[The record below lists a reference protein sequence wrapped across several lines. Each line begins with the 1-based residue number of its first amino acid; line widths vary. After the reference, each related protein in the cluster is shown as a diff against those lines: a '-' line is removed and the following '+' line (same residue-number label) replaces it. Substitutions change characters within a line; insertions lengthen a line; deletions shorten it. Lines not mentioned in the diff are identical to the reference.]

1 MEPRIHYAQSE
12 DAVSIAY
19 WTLGDGEAFVY
30 SPVMP
35 FSHIQLEW
43 GVPECRRWYERL
55 ASGRQLVRFDGRGS
69 GLSDRDAT
77 DFTIEAQLRDLSAVV
92 DKLGLER
99 FVLFGALDP
108 GMTAIA
114 YAAQNPERVSHLIL
128 WCTWARRA
136 DVSASPRTK
145 ALRAL
150 LDQDWDLYTETV
162 AHAVLGW
169 QAEAEARQ
177 LADFYRKC
185 TTQEVLRRIVAA
197 AYEMD
202 VSALLPA
209 VQCPTLVLHRR
220 DMPSPELSVVEELAK
235 KIPNGSLALLEG
247 SSPIPFM
254 GDVEAVLTATH
265 EFLGD
270 ADSPALHVPAAER
283 SAPVTIIFTDIVA
296 STDLTQRLGDA
307 DAQEV
312 LRIHNTIVREV
323 LQAHAGTE
331 IKHTGD
337 GVMASFQSSAAAV
350 DFSIIVQRRV
360 HAHAESEPDRAFEV
374 RIGVNAGEPVAEEHD
389 LFGTAVQLAR
399 RICDAANSGQVLVSD
414 VVRGLTAGKGF
425 VYSDTGQHSL
435 RGFEEP
441 ARLYEV
447 RWWDE
452 GDKYDR

>member
-1 MEPRIHYAQSE
+1 MEPRIRYAQSE
-12 DAVSIAY
+12 DGVSIAY
-19 WTLGDGEAFVY
+19 WTLGEGEPFVY
-30 SPVMP
+30 APIMP

-43 GVPECRRWYERL
+43 GIPEFRRWYELL
-55 ASGRQLVRFDGRGS
+55 AAGRRLVRYDGRGF

-77 DFTIEAQLRDLSAVV
+77 DYTLEAQLADLSAVV

-99 FVLFGALDP
+99 FVLFGASDS

-114 YAAQNPERVSHLIL
+114 YAAQNPDRVSHLIL
-128 WCTWARRA
+128 WCTWAKRA
-136 DVSASPRTK
+136 DVSSSPRTK

-150 LDQDWDLYTETV
+150 LDQDWDFYTETV
-162 AHAVLGW
+162 TSALLDW
-169 QAEAEARQ
+169 PTEAEARQ
-177 LADFYRKC
+177 FAAFFRQC
-185 TTQEVLRRIVAA
+185 ATPEVLRRVAEA

-220 DMPSPELSVVEELAK
+220 NLPSPELSVVKELAK

-254 GDVEAVLTATH
+254 EDMGAVLTATR

-270 ADSPALHVPAAER
+270 VDSPALYAPIADR
-283 SAPVTIIFTDIVA
+283 PAPVTIIFTDIVG
-296 STDLTQRLGDA
+296 STDLTRRLGDA

-312 LRIHNTIVREV
+312 LRTHNTIVREA
-323 LQAHAGTE
+323 LKAHAGTK

-337 GVMASFQSSAAAV
+337 GVMASFLSSAAAV
-350 DFSIIVQRRV
+350 DFSIMVQRRAK
-360 HAHAESEPDRAFEV
+360 AHAESEPDRAFEV

-399 RICDAANSGQVLVSD
+399 RICDAADAGQVLVSD

-447 RWWDE
+447 RWWE
-452 GDKYDR
+452 

>member
-1 MEPRIHYAQSE
+1 MEPRVQYAQCE
-12 DAVSIAY
+12 DGVSIAY
-19 WTLGDGEAFVY
+19 WTLGDGDPFVY
-30 SPVMP
+30 APIMP

-43 GVPECRRWYERL
+43 GIPDCRRWYELL
-55 ASGRQLVRFDGRGS
+55 AAGRQLVRYDGRGS
-69 GLSDRDAT
+69 GLSDRDAA
-77 DFTIEAQLRDLSAVV
+77 DFTLEAQLLDLSAVV

-99 FVLFGALDP
+99 FVLFGSADP

-114 YAAQNPERVSHLIL
+114 YAAQNPDRVSHLIL

-150 LDQDWDLYTETV
+150 LDQDWDIYTETV
-162 AHAVLGW
+162 ARALLGW

-177 LADFYRKC
+177 LASFYRQC
-185 TTQEVLRRIVAA
+185 TSPEVLRRIVEA
-197 AYEMD
+197 AYDTD
-202 VSALLPA
+202 VSALLPD

-220 DMPSPELSVVEELAK
+220 ELPAPELSVVKGLAK
-235 KIPNGSLALLEG
+235 QIPNGSLALLEG

-254 GDVEAVLTATH
+254 EDMGAILTATH

-270 ADSPALHVPAAER
+270 TGSPALDVPDTSR
-283 SAPVTIIFTDIVA
+283 TAPVTIIFTDIA
-296 STDLTQRLGDA
+296 GSTGLTQRLGD
-307 DAQEV
+307 DEAQEV
-312 LRIHNTIVREV
+312 LRIHNTIVRET
-323 LQAHAGTE
+323 LKAHAGTE

-337 GVMASFQSSAAAV
+337 GVMASFRSAAAAV
-350 DFSIIVQRRV
+350 DFSIVVQQRV
-360 HAHAESEPDRAFEV
+360 RAHAESEPDRAFDV
-374 RIGVNAGEPVAEEHD
+374 RIGVNAGEPVAEDHD

-399 RICDAANSGQVLVSD
+399 RICDEADSGQVLVSD

-425 VYSDTGQHSL
+425 VYSDTGQHTL

-447 RWWDE
+447 RWWE
-452 GDKYDR
+452 

>member
-1 MEPRIHYAQSE
+1 MEPRVQYAQTE
-12 DAVSIAY
+12 DGMSIAF
-19 WTLGDGEAFVY
+19 WALGNGEPFVY
-30 SPVMP
+30 APIMP
-35 FSHIQLEW
+35 FSHTQLEW
-43 GVPECRRWYERL
+43 GIPECRRWYELL
-55 ASGRQLVRFDGRGS
+55 ASGRQLVRYDGRGS

-77 DFTIEAQLRDLSAVV
+77 DFSLEAQLQDLSAVV

-99 FVLFGALDP
+99 FVLFGAADP

-114 YAAQNPERVSHLIL
+114 YAAANPDRVSHLIL

-150 LDQDWDLYTETV
+150 LDSKDWDLYTETV
-162 AHAVLGW
+162 ARSLLSW
-169 QAEAEARQ
+169 RAEAESRQ
-177 LADFYRKC
+177 LAAFFRQC
-185 TTQEVLRRIVAA
+185 TSPEVLRRIADA

-202 VSALLPA
+202 VSALLPE

-220 DMPSPELSVVEELAK
+220 DLPSPELSVVQELAK
-235 KIPNGSLALLEG
+235 KIPNGTLAILEG

-254 GDVEAVLTATH
+254 EDMGAVLTATH

-270 ADSPALHVPAAER
+270 GDSPELQVSIADR
-283 SAPVTIIFTDIVA
+283 SAPVTIIFTDIA
-296 STDLTQRLGDA
+296 GSTDLTQRLGDA
-307 DAQEV
+307 EAQEV
-312 LRIHNTIVREV
+312 LRIHNTIVREA
-323 LQAHAGTE
+323 LRAHAGNE

-337 GVMASFQSSAAAV
+337 GVMASFQSAAAAV
-350 DFSIIVQRRV
+350 EFCIVVQRRV
-360 HAHAESEPDRAFEV
+360 HARAESEPERAFEV
-374 RIGVNAGEPVAEEHD
+374 RIGVNTGEPVAEEHD

-399 RICDAANSGQVLVSD
+399 RICDEADSGQVLVSD

-435 RGFEEP
+435 RGFEDP

-447 RWWDE
+447 RWWE
-452 GDKYDR
+452 

>member
-1 MEPRIHYAQSE
+1 MEPRIQYAQSE
-12 DAVSIAY
+12 DGMSIAY
-19 WTLGDGEAFVY
+19 WTLGNGEPLVY
-30 SPVMP
+30 APILP

-43 GVPECRRWYERL
+43 GMPECRRWYELL
-55 ASGRQLVRFDGRGS
+55 AAGRQLVRYDGRGF

-77 DFTIEAQLRDLSAVV
+77 DFTLEAQLLDLSAVV
-92 DKLGLER
+92 DKLDLGR
-99 FVLFGALDP
+99 FVLFGATDS

-114 YAAQNPERVSHLIL
+114 YAAQNPDRVSHLIL
-128 WCTWARRA
+128 WCTWAKRA

-150 LDQDWDLYTETV
+150 LDQDWDFYTETV
-162 AHAVLGW
+162 ASALLGW
-169 QAEAEARQ
+169 PAEAEARRF
-177 LADFYRKC
+177 AAFYRQCC
-185 TTQEVLRRIVAA
+185 TPEVLRRVVEA

-220 DMPSPELSVVEELAK
+220 DLPSPELSVVKELAK
-235 KIPNGSLALLEG
+235 KIPNASLALLEG

-254 GDVEAVLTATH
+254 EDMGPVLTATH

-270 ADSPALHVPAAER
+270 VDSPALRVPIADR
-283 SAPVTIIFTDIVA
+283 PAPVTIIFTDIVG
-296 STDLTQRLGDA
+296 STDLTRRLGDA

-312 LRIHNTIVREV
+312 LRIHNTIVREA
-323 LQAHAGTE
+323 LKAHAGTE

-337 GVMASFQSSAAAV
+337 GLMASFRSSAAAV
-350 DFSIIVQRRV
+350 DFSIMVQRRV
-360 HAHAESEPDRAFEV
+360 HAHAESEPDRAFRV
-374 RIGVNAGEPVAEEHD
+374 RIGVNAGEPVAEERD

-399 RICDAANSGQVLVSD
+399 RICDEADAGQVLVSD

-447 RWWDE
+447 RWWE
-452 GDKYDR
+452 